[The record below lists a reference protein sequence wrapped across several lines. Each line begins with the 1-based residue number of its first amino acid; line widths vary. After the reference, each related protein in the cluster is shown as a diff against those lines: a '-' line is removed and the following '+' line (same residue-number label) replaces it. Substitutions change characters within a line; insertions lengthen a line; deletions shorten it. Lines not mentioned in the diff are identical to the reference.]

1 VAAALEGSAG
11 RLSLTRIFALIT
23 LLRGATGPQTG
34 FSPLV
39 ALICEDAFGLRAGQ
53 ITDR

>member
-1 VAAALEGSAG
+1 M
-11 RLSLTRIFALIT
+11 TRIFASIT
-23 LLRGATGPQTG
+23 LFRGATGPQTG